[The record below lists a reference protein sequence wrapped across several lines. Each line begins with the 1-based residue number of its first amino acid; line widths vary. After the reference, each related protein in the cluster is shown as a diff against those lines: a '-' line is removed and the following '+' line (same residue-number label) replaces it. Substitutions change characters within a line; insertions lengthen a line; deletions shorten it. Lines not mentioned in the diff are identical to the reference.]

1 MPLKT
6 QQLCLNQMK
15 QKNLIIKTMKTT
27 QLFAAITLSLL
38 TGMQV
43 FAQTLTAQVATQNPS
58 CYGTNNGEVTID
70 IIGGTSPYSVNGLAI
85 AGSQFVESNL
95 SGGNFAFTITDASSA
110 STSVDVTLVS
120 PQPLNLMATVTNVT
134 TAGGS
139 NGAINLTVP
148 SATVTY
154 DWNTSNGAGLVPTS
168 EDQTGLS
175 VGIYNVTITDANGCQ
190 TSKRFDVLQQTFN
203 PTSFMN
209 FGLTPITQGVSGG
222 STTSSAISVYP
233 NPSASHITL
242 KSIQETKQAVIMN
255 DMGIIV
261 HQSAV
266 NVAGAIE
273 EVDLLP
279 GAYTLIMIDTYGQKS
294 TERIIVQ

>member
-1 MPLKT
+1 
-6 QQLCLNQMK
+6 
-15 QKNLIIKTMKTT
+15 
-27 QLFAAITLSLL
+27 
-38 TGMQV
+38 
-43 FAQTLTAQVATQNPS
+43 
-58 CYGTNNGEVTID
+58 
-70 IIGGTSPYSVNGLAI
+70 
-85 AGSQFVESNL
+85 
-95 SGGNFAFTITDASSA
+95 
-110 STSVDVTLVS
+110 
-120 PQPLNLMATVTNVT
+120 MATVTNVT

-233 NPSASHITL
+233 NPSAGHITL

-279 GAYTLIMIDTYGQKS
+279 GAYTLIMIDTYGLKT

>member
-1 MPLKT
+1 
-6 QQLCLNQMK
+6 
-15 QKNLIIKTMKTT
+15 MKTT

-43 FAQTLTAQVATQNPS
+43 FAQTLTAQVATQNPT
-58 CYGTNNGEVTID
+58 CYGTNNGSITID
-70 IIGGTSPYSVNGLAI
+70 ITGGSAPYNVNGLDI
-85 AGSQFVESNL
+85 LGSQFIASNL
-95 SGGNFAFTITDASSA
+95 SGGNFGFTITDAT
-110 STSVDVTLVS
+110 STSTALDITLVS

-203 PTSFMN
+203 PTS
-209 FGLTPITQGVSGG
+209 SGG

-233 NPSASHITL
+233 NPSAGHITL
-242 KSIQETKQAVIMN
+242 KSVQETKQAVIMN

-266 NVAGAIE
+266 NVAGAME

-294 TERIIVQ
+294 TERIIVQY

>member
-1 MPLKT
+1 
-6 QQLCLNQMK
+6 MK
-15 QKNLIIKTMKTT
+15 QKNLIIRNMKTT

-70 IIGGTSPYSVNGLAI
+70 IIGGASPYSVNGLVMT
-85 AGSQFVESNL
+85 GSQFVESNL
-95 SGGNFAFTITDASSA
+95 PGGNFSFTITDASNA
-110 STSVDVTLVS
+110 STSVNVTLVS

-134 TAGGS
+134 TSGGS

-148 SATVTY
+148 TATVTY
-154 DWNTSNGAGLVPTS
+154 DWNTPNGAGLVPAA
-168 EDQTGLS
+168 EDQTGLTT
-175 VGIYNVTITDANGCQ
+175 GIYNVTITDANGCQ
-190 TSKRFDVLQQTFN
+190 TSKRFDVVQQAFN
-203 PTSFMN
+203 PTTFMN
-209 FGLTPITQGVSGG
+209 FGLTPITQGISGG

-233 NPSASHITL
+233 NPSAGHITL
-242 KSIQETKQAVIMN
+242 KSVQETKQAIIMN

-261 HQSAV
+261 HQCAV
-266 NVAGAIE
+266 NTEGSVE
-273 EVDLLP
+273 EIDLLP
-279 GAYTLIMIDTYGQKS
+279 GAYTLMMIDTNGQKI

>member
-6 QQLCLNQMK
+6 QQFCLNQMK
-15 QKNLIIKTMKTT
+15 QKNLIKRNMKTT

-43 FAQTLTAQVATQNPS
+43 FAQTLTAQVATQNPT
-58 CYGTNNGEVTID
+58 CYGTNNGSITID
-70 IIGGTSPYSVNGLAI
+70 ITGGSAPYNVNGLDI
-85 AGSQFVESNL
+85 LGSQFIASNL
-95 SGGNFAFTITDASSA
+95 SGGNFGFTITDAT
-110 STSVDVTLVS
+110 STSTALDITLVS

-154 DWNTSNGAGLVPTS
+154 DWNTTNGAGLVPTS

-233 NPSASHITL
+233 NPSAGHITL
-242 KSIQETKQAVIMN
+242 KSVQETKQAVIMN

-266 NVAGAIE
+266 NVAGAME
-273 EVDLLP
+273 EIDLLP

>member
-1 MPLKT
+1 
-6 QQLCLNQMK
+6 
-15 QKNLIIKTMKTT
+15 MKTT

-233 NPSASHITL
+233 NPSAGHITL

-279 GAYTLIMIDTYGQKS
+279 GAYTLIMIDTYGLKT